1 MGNNSDESVLG
12 TIAICSFTHGQPFGG
27 PSMALLFT
35 QKRIIVV
42 NLMSLFDRAKIA
54 FPGAAARGGRG
65 VGNTIFDKTYEIL
78 SKFEIMK
85 PDDALKSDS
94 KNFAIQFTEIKS
106 IEFHRGSLLLKP
118 TILAIKA
125 DKNYEFGIKVANSLA
140 TKIDDVSF
148 KKFSDTIKKVLSG
161 KLIILDK

>member
-1 MGNNSDESVLG
+1 
-12 TIAICSFTHGQPFGG
+12 
-27 PSMALLFT
+27 MALLFT

-118 TILAIKA
+118 TILAI
-125 DKNYEFGIKVANSLA
+125 
-140 TKIDDVSF
+140 
-148 KKFSDTIKKVLSG
+148 
-161 KLIILDK
+161 